1 MFLIKI
7 RKEQKIMKKLS
18 LILAVAMLLA
28 MFVPAVS
35 ITSVAADATYEA
47 EVTDSLGNTTQYKTV
62 AEAVAA
68 ATDGCTV
75 KVIVDTVIVDATLNV
90 CGNNVT
96 FDGGN
101 ALIKFTPA
109 DDGKPLFAVAGGVAD
124 DGNGGNLYYTGYG
137 DAIANLEVGKVTIK
151 NVNFEPTLDIALGGG
166 RSYIVAAYS
175 KVDLT
180 LADVYGECLN
190 GINVQAVAGEGST
203 VNIVSGSYISHL
215 KDSCPINVSNGNVL
229 NMYGGYYQIRL
240 DENNGEQ
247 GRCVA
252 ARGEGTIVNVYGGIF
267 VSNTY
272 KDCICPRGSAVANV
286 YGGTFINAWPKAG
299 EECIRYAYDGGT
311 VNLTFGTYVTNEIS
325 SDDNKGV
332 SANTKKLEYTALNG
346 ELLYAAYQKTI
357 PTTAL
362 GSTNVAFK
370 GELGNGIR
378 FNSTVAADLIAY
390 ANEKKDFGTE
400 LKYGTVIT
408 AADYLDFENNEDYT
422 ISIDELTRQGLAY
435 QDIAAVDGITENTD
449 GSVSF
454 NAVLAGITGKNA
466 NRDFAA
472 VAYVEYVKDG
482 HAVRV
487 YGLYDPATGSANMAD
502 LAVAALADV
511 SLTESATHMYKTAD
525 GKYSPYTAE
534 QQAVLAV
541 YAGLDK

>member
-1 MFLIKI
+1 
-7 RKEQKIMKKLS
+7 MKKLS
-18 LILAVAMLLA
+18 LILAAVMLLA

-47 EVTDSLGNTTQYKTV
+47 EVTDAAGSTTQYKTV

-68 ATDGCTV
+68 ATDGSTV
-75 KVIVDTVIVDATLNV
+75 KVIAEEVIVDNPLRV
-90 CGNNVT
+90 YGNNVT

-101 ALIKFTPA
+101 ALFKFTPSEDGKALFEVAGGYA
-109 DDGKPLFAVAGGVAD
+109 DDGAK
-124 DGNGGNLYYTGYG
+124 GNLYYTGYG

-166 RSYIVAAYS
+166 KSFV
-175 KVDLT
+175 VDVYNNVEVT
-180 LADVYGECLN
+180 LDAVYGECLSAC
-190 GINVQAVAGEGST
+190 NVTATKGANSI
-203 VNIVSGSYISHL
+203 VNILGGSYVSNF
-215 KDSCPINVSNGNVL
+215 KDSCPINVSNGTVL
-229 NMYGGYYQIRL
+229 NIYGGYFLIKL
-240 DENNGEQ
+240 PGDDQ

-252 ARGEGTIVNVYGGIF
+252 ARGEGTVVNVYGGIF

-272 KDCICPRGSAVANV
+272 KDCICPRGSAVANI
-286 YGGTFINAWPKAG
+286 YGGTYIQDYPKAG
-299 EECIRYAYDGGT
+299 EECVRYGYDGGT
-311 VNLTFGTYVTNEIS
+311 VNLVFATYVTNELS

-332 SANTKKLEYTALNG
+332 SANTKKIEYVCLSGST
-346 ELLYAAYQKTI
+346 LYAAYQKTI
-357 PTTAL
+357 PTTKLA
-362 GSTNVAFK
+362 STNVAFK
-370 GELGNGIR
+370 GEQGSGIR

-408 AADYLDFENNEDYT
+408 AADYLDCANQDDYT
-422 ISIDELTRQGLAY
+422 VSPEELTRRGLAY
-435 QDIAAVDGITENTD
+435 QDVAAVNGITDNAD

-487 YGLYDPATGSANMAD
+487 YGLYDAATGSANMAD